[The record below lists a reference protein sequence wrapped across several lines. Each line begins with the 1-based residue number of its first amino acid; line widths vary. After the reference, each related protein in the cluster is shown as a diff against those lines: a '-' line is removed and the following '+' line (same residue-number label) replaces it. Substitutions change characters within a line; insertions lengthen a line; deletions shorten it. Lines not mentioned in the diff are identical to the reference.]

1 MPVEIIVFGLLP
13 AFVGVSI
20 VISSV
25 LLAVRGRNIFQALC
39 ALIISIAVS
48 LSFLWLYRM
57 FFTVAWPTY
66 LPYFVIG
73 LSILLLISQVG
84 FFRAEPKS
92 LRWWASFGFTTIWI
106 GGLLVLFCNIGVM
119 RTETVSARWRISD
132 DRPDAY
138 GKQVIWLDGPEVS
151 GAVASDEIAEYLK
164 SANPETIPVE
174 IVRTYD
180 LGKLRGWRIQKIAGI
195 SNSHL
200 WLDGGIKE

>member
-1 MPVEIIVFGLLP
+1 
-13 AFVGVSI
+13 
-20 VISSV
+20 
-25 LLAVRGRNIFQALC
+25 
-39 ALIISIAVS
+39 
-48 LSFLWLYRM
+48 
-57 FFTVAWPTY
+57 
-66 LPYFVIG
+66 
-73 LSILLLISQVG
+73 
-84 FFRAEPKS
+84 
-92 LRWWASFGFTTIWI
+92 
-106 GGLLVLFCNIGVM
+106 M